1 MPTISNRAIFNP
13 TRGAAISNQPAP
25 QTPVA
30 APCCCPVCT
39 GLQCL
44 DRTRFFAGQLLTEAD
59 LNNDQSYWLA
69 KSRLHNRYLHGW
81 GVVCGLQVVCGPCP
95 GWVTIKTGYGLDPCG
110 NDIIVCADQSFNVLK
125 AIQACCTP
133 ATPPDCSPLRAAPPP
148 NCQDAQQKWCITIQY
163 EEQPTR
169 PVTPL
174 VQSSSQSGSCG
185 CGGSSKGTTSSGG
198 CGCGGGKQTTSS
210 GTSTTACCCSTTPT
224 RASTTPGCE
233 PTRILEGFKLGVCA
247 APEPTNTTT
256 TGTFGTNTGFNTTST
271 SGSVFTGSSCYQT
284 VQKLIQQRPSFANI
298 SDPNAIYTQA
308 CNYLTSIRKFLA
320 TASLSDCQ
328 GVTALNNQT
337 IPKPNGTDGYPAQVQ
352 SVVSAIVKQLTSL
365 LMDCFCLSLLP
376 TCPPDPCTN
385 CLVLACVTVQ
395 NGEIVDICHFGGG
408 RRQVVSFPSL
418 GYWLSL
424 AGLDTSLNTLMGLLK
439 EKCCGD
445 SDYTSTY
452 QAGIAPAENLTGA
465 SLFSPAL
472 FNQAFSAVLTQN
484 LGATIVNAAAEG
496 ARTVDL
502 RPMVGLSVDQVSG
515 AMTKY
520 GIAANIVQADAAWTD
535 DVAAQAQAVAPSAFP
550 AGQTAQ
556 SVTVFTKGNLVIGL
570 QPTSPTDALKNQLA
584 DLQSQVTALQN
595 QIGNITIQTKP
606 PRKG

>member
-13 TRGAAISNQPAP
+13 TRGPAISNPPAP

-69 KSRLHNRYLHGW
+69 KSRLHNRYLFGW

-95 GWVTIKTGYGLDPCG
+95 GWVTINTGYGLDPCG
-110 NDIIVCADQSFNVLK
+110 NDIIVCADQPFNVLK

-133 ATPPDCSPLRAAPPP
+133 ATPPDCSPLRSATPP

-174 VQSSSQSGSCG
+174 VQKSSTQTGGCG
-185 CGGSSKGTTSSGG
+185 CGGSSKGTGGGG
-198 CGCGGGKQTTSS
+198 CGCGGGKQSTSS

-233 PTRILEGFKLGVCA
+233 PTRILEGFKLGICPA
-247 APEPTNTTT
+247 PPEPANTTT
-256 TGTFGTNTGFNTTST
+256 SQTGTFTTNSGFNATST
-271 SGSVFTGSSCYQT
+271 TGNVFTRSNCYQA
-284 VQKLIQQRPSFANI
+284 VQKLILQQPSVGNV
-298 SDPNAIYTQA
+298 SDPNTIYTQA
-308 CNYLTSIRKFLA
+308 CNYLSSIRTFLA
-320 TASLSDCQ
+320 SGSFSNCKATD
-328 GVTALNNQT
+328 TLNNET
-337 IPKPNGTDGYPAQVQ
+337 IPKPNGTDGYPGQVQ
-352 SVVSAIVKQLTSL
+352 TIVTGIVKQLTSL
-365 LMDCFCLSLLP
+365 LLDCFCLSLLP

-408 RRQVVSFPSL
+408 RQQVVSFPSL

-424 AGLDTSLNTLMGLLK
+424 FGLNTSTLTNLLEGL
-439 EKCCGD
+439 CCGTAD
-445 SDYTSTY
+445 FTKYY
-452 QAGIAPAENLTGA
+452 QSAYAPAENLTA
-465 SLFSPAL
+465 SNVFGPAML
-472 FNQAFSAVLTQN
+472 NQTLSAALTQT
-484 LGATIVNAAAEG
+484 LGATVVNAAAPG

-502 RPMVGLSVDQVSG
+502 RPLVGLSVEQVSG
-515 AMTKY
+515 AVKNY
-520 GIAANIVQADAAWTD
+520 GLASNTVEASAAWTD
-535 DVAAQAQAVAPSAFP
+535 TVAAQGQAVAPAAFP
-550 AGQTAQ
+550 ADQ
-556 SVTVFTKGNLVIGL
+556 SVTILTRNNLVIGF
-570 QPTSPTDALKNQLA
+570 QPTSPTDALKLQLA
-584 DLQSQVTALQN
+584 DLQTQVTALQN
-595 QIGNITIQTKP
+595 ALGNITIQTKP